1 MWRMSI
7 RRVKILEEHKGVHI
21 MLTLKEIK
29 ELVAVIDNSSL
40 TEFAYKTEQGE
51 VVLKKETQ
59 IVAAAPI
66 TQTMAPPTPIAT
78 ISETAAPVEVEGTA
92 IQSPMVGTFY
102 SASNPESPAFVKVGD
117 RVSKGQVVC
126 IIEAMKLFNE
136 IKSDVDGVV
145 VEVLAESGQLV
156 EFDQPLFKIKE
167 N

>member
-1 MWRMSI
+1 
-7 RRVKILEEHKGVHI
+7 

-59 IVAAAPI
+59 IVTAAAVVP
-66 TQTMAPPTPIAT
+66 TNAAPVAATPTPVAT
-78 ISETAAPVEVEGTA
+78 TTETPAPVEVAGIA

-102 SASNPESPAFVKVGD
+102 SASNPDIPDFVKVGD